1 MNRKKQTAII
11 FALIILLTI
20 LIIILYS
27 MLMIEEKNNQ
37 TNDVKVGIVKESKEP
52 TSIKEVLE
60 KYNSKVISDSEEK
73 IYVEFEKDLYDEKG
87 KSNEDYFNKII
98 KESEKFVKNT
108 VKIIDEEK
116 KIVIELKLNDK
127 EEYSS
132 TINTKQEFFEETDG
146 EDYTAIEK
154 TEIVKATNM
163 PITSPELQAI
173 VISNM
178 KTNKATSLGKK
189 TSDEGDYEVYQDGDI
204 KLKRYEFSSGRVKNM
219 IFSKEYGSTIMSGVS
234 KDYTLE
240 EILDRYKEPAFGSIR
255 DGYLGYRTPDVYVYF
270 YKDEVSVYGYTYKF
284 QVDFEEKLETY
295 LQDKDLKT
303 FARGLAITMD
313 NYYEY
318 KFNEEEQSL
327 YISYPGRGIEI
338 DIKNN
343 DPKGITLYNNYYL
356 TERTKSFLKQG
367 IISIN
372 PDEDYIDKIEKERV
386 GKN

>member
-1 MNRKKQTAII
+1 
-11 FALIILLTI
+11 
-20 LIIILYS
+20 
-27 MLMIEEKNNQ
+27 MLFR
-37 TNDVKVGIVKESKEP
+37 S
-52 TSIKEVLE
+52 
-60 KYNSKVISDSEEK
+60 
-73 IYVEFEKDLYDEKG
+73 
-87 KSNEDYFNKII
+87 
-98 KESEKFVKNT
+98 
-108 VKIIDEEK
+108 
-116 KIVIELKLNDK
+116 
-127 EEYSS
+127 
-132 TINTKQEFFEETDG
+132 
-146 EDYTAIEK
+146 
-154 TEIVKATNM
+154 
-163 PITSPELQAI
+163 
-173 VISNM
+173 
-178 KTNKATSLGKK
+178 
-189 TSDEGDYEVYQDGDI
+189 
-204 KLKRYEFSSGRVKNM
+204 
-219 IFSKEYGSTIMSGVS
+219 
-234 KDYTLE
+234 
-240 EILDRYKEPAFGSIR
+240 
-255 DGYLGYRTPDVYVYF
+255 
-270 YKDEVSVYGYTYKF
+270 KF

>member
-87 KSNEDYFNKII
+87 KSND
-98 KESEKFVKNT
+98 
-108 VKIIDEEK
+108 
-116 KIVIELKLNDK
+116 DK

-284 QVDFEEKLETY
+284 QVDFEEKLEIY

>member
-189 TSDEGDYEVYQDGDI
+189 TSDEGDYNVRCI
-204 KLKRYEFSSGRVKNM
+204 
-219 IFSKEYGSTIMSGVS
+219 
-234 KDYTLE
+234 
-240 EILDRYKEPAFGSIR
+240 
-255 DGYLGYRTPDVYVYF
+255 
-270 YKDEVSVYGYTYKF
+270 
-284 QVDFEEKLETY
+284 
-295 LQDKDLKT
+295 
-303 FARGLAITMD
+303 
-313 NYYEY
+313 
-318 KFNEEEQSL
+318 
-327 YISYPGRGIEI
+327 
-338 DIKNN
+338 
-343 DPKGITLYNNYYL
+343 
-356 TERTKSFLKQG
+356 
-367 IISIN
+367 
-372 PDEDYIDKIEKERV
+372 
-386 GKN
+386 

>member
-132 TINTKQEFFEETDG
+132 TINTKQEFLKKQM
-146 EDYTAIEK
+146 EK
-154 TEIVKATNM
+154 I
-163 PITSPELQAI
+163 
-173 VISNM
+173 
-178 KTNKATSLGKK
+178 
-189 TSDEGDYEVYQDGDI
+189 
-204 KLKRYEFSSGRVKNM
+204 
-219 IFSKEYGSTIMSGVS
+219 
-234 KDYTLE
+234 
-240 EILDRYKEPAFGSIR
+240 ILP
-255 DGYLGYRTPDVYVYF
+255 
-270 YKDEVSVYGYTYKF
+270 
-284 QVDFEEKLETY
+284 
-295 LQDKDLKT
+295 
-303 FARGLAITMD
+303 
-313 NYYEY
+313 
-318 KFNEEEQSL
+318 
-327 YISYPGRGIEI
+327 
-338 DIKNN
+338 
-343 DPKGITLYNNYYL
+343 
-356 TERTKSFLKQG
+356 
-367 IISIN
+367 
-372 PDEDYIDKIEKERV
+372 
-386 GKN
+386 